1 MFTRWC
7 GPNQNHRETEVAW
20 AFCFFLP
27 PLAWQHNEPSISLSD
42 HLLLRMELSTW
53 LPVVSFQSIFSP
65 LPVITFFC
73 WLKRNIFRCSA
84 FLATKTKNR
93 KVAICSFDAF
103 LQCRARISSLPLSFE
118 SQAPSIVRTIIFI
131 RISRNKSLYYSFT
144 ARCEYKMAYQ
154 HFMVGWTR
162 ANFLS
167 FPFFPK
173 SQKYLISSHANC
185 SARFSQLTFWHLKCA
200 KLAWTLDKRLRS
212 GLVSIFLNK

>member
-20 AFCFFLP
+20 AFCFFC
-27 PLAWQHNEPSISLSD
+27 
-42 HLLLRMELSTW
+42 LLLHG
-53 LPVVSFQSIFSP
+53 SIMSHPFRSP
-65 LPVITFFC
+65 IIFC
-73 WLKRNIFRCSA
+73 WEWNCQLGCLLSHFKA
-84 FLATKTKNR
+84 FFHLFPWSRFFVGWKETYFALRSSWQRKTKNR

-144 ARCEYKMAYQ
+144 ARCEFKIVYQ